1 MVDDVAMEERSMTE
15 QLVERYARVVE
26 HRPDALAAVDERG
39 RRLTHRHLWDEAG
52 RVAELLR
59 DAGVRPRNVVLCFL
73 PNWTDWM
80 VLFLASLRLGA
91 IPATGPSTMDEG
103 SLRHAIAL
111 VRARVVAVPATYRRP
126 TAEIA
131 RDAIQGLDHPCS
143 LLLADGE
150 EWRWGVVGSGSA
162 PQDPRLDGA
171 EHIMFTS
178 STTGLP
184 KATMSTDT
192 GLNSGNRDVAE
203 RYGLSHATPIFMPSP
218 LGHSIGTCHGARMAL
233 YLGAPIV
240 LQDAWDPEIAFRLM
254 SENDCFFTAA
264 ATPFLKD
271 VIETTSPSASSRL
284 VSVWLCGGAPVPPQL
299 IESAFDALP
308 KTFVTNLWGMT
319 EAGMAACP
327 LDAPRE
333 KIVNTSGT
341 ALGCELRVIDQDG
354 HTLPAGQEGELIVS
368 GEDVI
373 LGHVGGSELLDSMR
387 LPSGAL
393 RSGDLARIDD
403 EGYVTITG
411 RIKDLIIRGG
421 VNIAPTPIE
430 STLSTHPAVARVAVV
445 GLPDDR
451 MGERICAVVVPR
463 GDPPDLASLVQWAKD
478 KGLPKRLWPEAIHV
492 VDDLPTTPAGKV
504 KKQVLREQMERA

>member
-1 MVDDVAMEERSMTE
+1 MGE
-15 QLVERYARVVE
+15 QLVERYARAVE
-26 HRPDALAAVDERG
+26 RRPDALAAVDERG
-39 RRLTHRHLWDEAG
+39 RRLTHRALWDEAG
-52 RVAELLR
+52 RVADLLG
-59 DAGVRPRNVVLCFL
+59 DGGVRPRDVVLCFL

-91 IPATGPSTMDEG
+91 IPATGPSTMDEA
-103 SLRHAIAL
+103 SLRHAISL
-111 VRARVVAVPATYRRP
+111 VRARVVAVPAAYRRP
-126 TAEIA
+126 TADVA
-131 RDAIQGLDHPCS
+131 RDAIRELDHPCS

-150 EWRWGVVGSGSA
+150 EWRWGVVASGSA
-162 PQDPRLDGA
+162 PGDRRLDGA
-171 EHIMFTS
+171 EHVMFTS

-184 KATMSTDT
+184 KATMSTDA
-192 GLNSGNRDVAE
+192 GLNFGNLAVAE
-203 RYGLSHATPIFMPSP
+203 RYGLTEATPIFMPSP

-240 LQDAWDPEIAFRLM
+240 LQDAWDPEAALRLM

-271 VIETTSPSASSRL
+271 VVETIPPSAAGQ
-284 VSVWLCGGAPVPPQL
+284 VVGVWLCGGAPVPPQL

-333 KIVNTSGT
+333 KVANTSGT
-341 ALGCELRVIDQDG
+341 ALGCELRVVDQDG
-354 HTLPAGQEGELIVS
+354 NALPAGQEGELTVS

-373 LGHVGGSELLDSMR
+373 LGYVGDSVLLDSMR
-387 LPSGAL
+387 LPNGDL
-393 RSGDLARIDD
+393 RSGDLATIDG

-430 STLSTHPAVARVAVV
+430 AALSTHPAVAKVAVI

-451 MGERICAVVVPR
+451 LGERICAVVVPR
-463 GDPPDLASLVQWAKD
+463 GDPPDLASLVRWAGD
-478 KGLPKRLWPEAIHV
+478 RGLPKRQWPEAIRV
-492 VDDLPTTPAGKV
+492 VDDMPTTPAGKV
-504 KKQVLREQMERA
+504 KKQALRELLERP